1 MEYPLVSAF
10 ETNPEGFNP
19 ITSESVPV
27 NRKNIEIEIQVTC
40 DFYNGTWGPVTMT
53 SWDKMTSQIRGV
65 IRRWDL

>member
-27 NRKNIEIEIQVTC
+27 NRKNIEIEIKVTC

-53 SWDKMTSQIRGV
+53 S
-65 IRRWDL
+65 